1 MQQIYRITP
10 MPKCDFNKVF
20 SELYGNHTSAWV
32 FPCKF
37 AAYYQNIIIYKHLW
51 RAASILINTKV
62 LLWDTWKNYRKVFT
76 AADTLSKLILL
87 TCTTTSRRES
97 VPTKVFRLSC
107 LKEHWIHLWQM
118 FMQLTGCYV
127 NVFAMFS
134 LARQRIWTAM
144 KKC

>member
-10 MPKCDFNKVF
+10 MPKCDFNEVF

-37 AAYYQNIIIYKHLW
+37 AAYYQNIIIYKHLC

-107 LKEHWIHLWQM
+107 LKEHWIHLWHT
-118 FMQLTGCYV
+118 L
-127 NVFAMFS
+127 NVYATYWMLCERLCNVQFG
-134 LARQRIWTAM
+134 
-144 KKC
+144 

>member
-10 MPKCDFNKVF
+10 MLKYDFNKVF
-20 SELYGNHTSAWV
+20 LELYGNHTSAWV

-37 AAYYQNIIIYKHLW
+37 DAYFQNSTIYKHLW

-62 LLWDTWKNYRKVFT
+62 LWNTSKNYRKVFT
-76 AADTLSKLILL
+76 TADTQSKLMLL

-107 LKEHWIHLWQM
+107 LKEHWIHLWYT
-118 FMQLTGCYV
+118 L
-127 NVFAMFS
+127 NVYATYWMLCERLCNVQFG
-134 LARQRIWTAM
+134 
-144 KKC
+144 